1 MAKSLIRNTLGGRTF
16 GFAVPADG
24 ATAKTFAD
32 NNLDGKYVV
41 YEVESTSGND
51 VVTDL
56 WDVTVTGK
64 SATTKGKHTFQ
75 FYLTALFFTIIN
87 WIISQRLNAFNQKL
101 SLFEK
106 SFSEDISN
114 LEKKIDKIYDL
125 FLNQNVRLHK

>member
-1 MAKSLIRNTLGGRTF
+1 MAKSLIRNTLGSRTF

-41 YEVESTSGND
+41 YEVESTSGNEVETD
-51 VVTDL
+51 V

-75 FYLTALFFTIIN
+75 FYANFNKTEDEIHTALLNKTFNGVKFEEVFITNLQQVTI
-87 WIISQRLNAFNQKL
+87 A
-101 SLFEK
+101 
-106 SFSEDISN
+106 
-114 LEKKIDKIYDL
+114 
-125 FLNQNVRLHK
+125 

>member
-1 MAKSLIRNTLGGRTF
+1 MAKSLIRNTLGSRTF

-24 ATAKTFAD
+24 AAAKTFAD

-75 FYLTALFFTIIN
+75 VYADFSKTEDEIRTALLNKTFNGVKFEEVFITNMTPVTI
-87 WIISQRLNAFNQKL
+87 A
-101 SLFEK
+101 
-106 SFSEDISN
+106 
-114 LEKKIDKIYDL
+114 
-125 FLNQNVRLHK
+125 